1 MRPMRALRIADC
13 GLRIERRN
21 DKRRGRGVVAFSRPA
36 CGARSGEVGGACR
49 MRNERPQRSRGGAW
63 VRFHRD
69 ERGQAIYLMVLF
81 LFLLAGL
88 LFLVMNT
95 GEKLN
100 HKVMMQSAADAVTTT
115 GAAWYARGLNTISM
129 CNVTE
134 TQLLSL
140 IVLLDTLET
149 VVPPSAECIDDLMGN
164 LGSTPHGSD
173 VPIDDR
179 LIWLVV
185 GNARSEQQII
195 RQFEDVVRGIPM
207 PEYLRY
213 DSGVLWQCTKLM
225 DGFSHAM
232 ARVTPLAS
240 IRESMDVAKKNG
252 AEFGFTVPLWPELPV
267 RDGQFED
274 WRNPMRSAR
283 MPPPLQRELIGGFAW
298 VMGYYGYGGRV
309 MGPWSWW
316 REPFTN
322 AKPMGL
328 FDLSKFSVL
337 FRIVS
342 DKKFGM
348 LFGETEDRYG
358 AIDEV
363 TLRQWEMDYDKAKE
377 LPPEQILRA
386 WWETVSFDARYPF
399 PEPSFFS
406 NIELRHQKE
415 PLPRTRSYRDMGR
428 PDLSSYTR
436 STHSYDGAD
445 PRHAVWYRVQERK
458 TAHYPQLGIF
468 APHPPMYPDGSPWP
482 YTDAEKKIYYHV
494 SLYRFNGAE
503 LETDDRLH
511 RDYLPPV
518 GQTPD
523 LAPILLDR
531 SIGDNLTEHIRQQ
544 FTFNG
549 FAYRP
554 GAVREWSDRFVN
566 PNPVEDLVAYAEARV
581 YNRWSWDLF
590 TQHWKVKLVRTDR
603 WKDLLAELDRGVAA
617 GGSDVAGELTA
628 ERLEP
633 VRKMLT
639 GYEGPFV
646 KEVTH

>member
-1 MRPMRALRIADC
+1 MRPMGALRISDC
-13 GLRIERRN
+13 GLRNKGQTKVSPVR
-21 DKRRGRGVVAFSRPA
+21 KHRGI
-36 CGARSGEVGGACR
+36 
-49 MRNERPQRSRGGAW
+49 RGGLARRVW
-63 VRFHRD
+63 RFQRD

-100 HKVMMQSAADAVTTT
+100 HKVMMQSAADAVTAT

-149 VVPPSAECIDDLMGN
+149 VVPPSTECIGDLVAN
-164 LGSTPHGSD
+164 LGSTPHHGD

-185 GNARSEQQII
+185 GNARSEQEIV
-195 RQFEDVVRGIPM
+195 RQFDDVVRGIPM

-213 DSGVLWQCTKLM
+213 DSGVLWQCAKLM

-240 IRESMDVAKKNG
+240 IRESMDVAKRNG

-267 RDGQFED
+267 RDGRFED
-274 WRNPMRSAR
+274 WRNPMRWAR
-283 MPPPLQRELIGGFAW
+283 MPSSGGDRWHGHGDIIGGFAW
-298 VMGYYGYGGRV
+298 VMGYYGYRGQV

-322 AKPMGL
+322 THPMGL

-348 LFGETEDRYG
+348 LFGETQDAYG

-363 TLRQWEMDYDKAKE
+363 TLRQWEMDYDKAKD
-377 LPPEQILRA
+377 LPPERIRRA

-406 NIELRHQKE
+406 NIDLRHEEE
-415 PLPRTRSYRDMGR
+415 PLPRTRSYGDMR
-428 PDLSSYTR
+428 WPDLSSYTR
-436 STHSYDGAD
+436 STHSWDGAD

-482 YTDAEKKIYYHV
+482 YTDAEMKVYYHV
-494 SLYRFNGAE
+494 SMYRFNGAE

-511 RDYLPPV
+511 RDYLPPA

-523 LAPILLDR
+523 FAPILLD
-531 SIGDNLTEHIRQQ
+531 SAVGDNLTEHIRQR

-549 FAYRP
+549 FAYRS

-566 PNPVEDLVAYAEARV
+566 PNPVEDLVAYAQARV

-603 WKDLLAELDRGVAA
+603 WKDLLAELDRGLPA

-633 VRKMLT
+633 VRRMLN
-639 GYEGPFV
+639 GYDEAFV

>member
-1 MRPMRALRIADC
+1 MKPTGEGRDARASPQEASGVGRLR
-13 GLRIERRN
+13 GL
-21 DKRRGRGVVAFSRPA
+21 
-36 CGARSGEVGGACR
+36 
-49 MRNERPQRSRGGAW
+49 
-63 VRFHRD
+63 HRC
-69 ERGQAIYLMVLF
+69 EEGQAIYLMVLF

-100 HKVMMQSAADAVTTT
+100 HKVMMQSAADAVTAT

-149 VVPPSAECIDDLMGN
+149 VVPPSAECIDDLMAN
-164 LGSTPHGSD
+164 LGSTPHHGD

-185 GNARSEQQII
+185 GNAQSEQQII
-195 RQFEDVVRGIPM
+195 RQFDDVVRGIPM

-213 DSGVLWQCTKLM
+213 ESGVLWQCAKLM

-240 IRESMDVAKKNG
+240 IRESMDVAKRNG

-267 RDGQFED
+267 RDGRFED
-274 WRNPMRSAR
+274 WRNPMRWARLPSAGGGR
-283 MPPPLQRELIGGFAW
+283 RRGRGEIIGGFAY
-298 VMGYYGYGGRV
+298 VMNYRGYGGRV

-316 REPFTN
+316 REPFTD
-322 AKPMGL
+322 ARPMGL

-363 TLRQWEMDYDKAKE
+363 TLRQWEMDYDKAKD
-377 LPPEQILRA
+377 LPPEQIRRA
-386 WWETVSFDARYPF
+386 WWETVSFNARYPF

-406 NIELRHQKE
+406 NIELRHRKD
-415 PLPRTRSYRDMGR
+415 PLPRTRRYRDMRR
-428 PDLSSYTR
+428 PNLSSYTR

-482 YTDAEKKIYYHV
+482 YTDAEMKTYYRV

-531 SIGDNLTEHIRQQ
+531 AIGGNLTEHIRQR

-590 TQHWKVKLVRTDR
+590 TQNWKVKLVRTDR
-603 WKDLLAELDRGVAA
+603 WKDLLAELDRGLPAV
-617 GGSDVAGELTA
+617 GSDVAGELTA

-633 VRKMLT
+633 VRRMLT
-639 GYEGPFV
+639 GYDEAFV
-646 KEVTH
+646 QEVTH